1 MNIPTIEIGTKFTKG
16 DKKWEITEI
25 LNGIVIG
32 KNVTK
37 SGYGCYNFNTSA
49 NDFFGS
55 FTITVERDKKRQE
68 KLVQLVQLVPKVL
81 DESDFFKIKLDD
93 YEQNYNQSFVNELA
107 DFLEL
112 KFPGRYFESRI
123 SDGTAEKAKAI
134 IESYYGE
141 SRPLT
146 PWQRNAR
153 NKILEFYKD
162 KNGEYHFS
170 RKDEIGV
177 YFTDQNLSIGTREEV
192 NSDLIPLG
200 IKIIKQ
206 IGRRYY
212 FEKA

>member
-1 MNIPTIEIGTKFTKG
+1 MDIPKIEIGIKFTKG
-16 DKKWEITEI
+16 DKEWEITGI
-25 LNGIVIG
+25 LNGIVVG

-55 FTITVERDKKRQE
+55 FTTSVERGKERQE
-68 KLVQLVQLVPKVL
+68 KLAQLAPKVL
-81 DESDFFKIKLDD
+81 DESDFFKIRLDD
-93 YEQNYNQSFVNELA
+93 YEQNFNQSFINELA

-134 IESYYGE
+134 VESYYGE
-141 SRPLT
+141 SKPLT
-146 PWQRNAR
+146 PWQRTAR
-153 NKILEFYKD
+153 NKILEYYKD
-162 KNGEYHFS
+162 KDSEYHFS

-177 YFTDQNLSIGTREEV
+177 YFTDQNLSIGTLKEV

-200 IKIIKQ
+200 IKVIKQ

>member
-1 MNIPTIEIGTKFTKG
+1 MNTPTIEIGTEFIKG
-16 DKKWEITEI
+16 DKNWKITGI
-25 LNGIVIG
+25 NGTTITG

-37 SGYGCYNFNTSA
+37 SGFGSYNFQTTTD
-49 NDFFGS
+49 DFFGS
-55 FTITVERDKKRQE
+55 FTTSVERGKERQE
-68 KLVQLVQLVPKVL
+68 KLAKLAPKVL

-141 SRPLT
+141 SKPLT

-162 KNGEYHFS
+162 KDSEYHFS

-177 YFTDQNLSIGTREEV
+177 YFTDQNLSIGTLKEV